1 MMKCGFS
8 QKGSFATR
16 CISNRFPYCR
26 TIRVMP
32 DANHVLID
40 YVTLYTQ
47 YICQMDAQTCL
58 DNIILPP
65 INEQYDIVK
74 NYLSTL
80 HELKHLHNLEGVV
93 FRLCASHENDAL
105 EALKTSV
112 SELNNANEVIQS
124 IVEYVRQQP
133 SMSNISSS

>member
-1 MMKCGFS
+1 
-8 QKGSFATR
+8 
-16 CISNRFPYCR
+16 
-26 TIRVMP
+26 MP